1 MIPSKKKATYRNY
14 EYVIVENNSTEDETF
29 AYYKE
34 LEASNPKAHVVYWDG
49 IFNYSAINNFGA
61 AHAKG
66 DYLLLLNNDTEI
78 ISRTVWSSFWDNCM
92 RPGCGSCRS
101 AALL

>member
-1 MIPSKKKATYRNY
+1 M
-14 EYVIVENNSTEDETF
+14 IVENNSTEDETF

-66 DYLLLLNNDTEI
+66 DFFSTTI
-78 ISRTVWSSFWDNCM
+78 RRSSARTVWSSFWDTV
-92 RPGCGSCRS
+92 
-101 AALL
+101 

>member
-1 MIPSKKKATYRNY
+1 M
-14 EYVIVENNSTEDETF
+14 IVENNSTEDETF

-78 ISRTVWSSFWDNCM
+78 ISPDCLEQLLGILYET
-92 RPGCGSCRS
+92 GCGSCRS